1 MAMEPE
7 PEPEADVWAALGMGP
22 DLYDYRAPYGAA
34 AEALLAE
41 QRRSGGGGRPPGDA
55 EQQSADLQ
63 GRYRAA
69 AAAIARADFLLVGLG
84 AGMGVD
90 SGLATYADVAAV
102 RNTQPCPCSSPAK
115 PAWRV

>member
-1 MAMEPE
+1 MEPE

-22 DLYDYRAPYGAA
+22 DLYDYRAPYSAA
-34 AEALLAE
+34 AAALLAE
-41 QRRSGGGGRPPGDA
+41 QRSGGGSRPPGDA
-55 EQQSADLQ
+55 EQQSAALE

-102 RNTQPCPCSSPAK
+102 RNTRPRCSAK
-115 PAWRV
+115 PAWGI

>member
-1 MAMEPE
+1 MEPE

-41 QRRSGGGGRPPGDA
+41 QRSGGGGGGPG
-55 EQQSADLQ
+55 ESELQSAALQ

-102 RNTQPCPCSSPAK
+102 RRPTLPCQAGG
-115 PAWRV
+115 V